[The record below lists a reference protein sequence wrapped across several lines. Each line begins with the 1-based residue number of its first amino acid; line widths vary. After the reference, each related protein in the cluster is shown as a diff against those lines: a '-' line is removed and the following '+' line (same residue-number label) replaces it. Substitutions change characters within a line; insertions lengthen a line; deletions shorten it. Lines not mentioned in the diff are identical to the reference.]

1 MVTIAA
7 SLAAS
12 QWASLSSS
20 STGHLPAAP
29 GQRLSARFV
38 APQLATDIIVVVEEV
53 KFHLHKVL
61 NFLSVSINFIAFHMG
76 IYANIDG
83 PISMNIIIF
92 FKLLMNML
100 DCCYFFTPLV
110 LCQNISIR
118 YYHCIRPDQGLSR
131 RGLVSL

>member
-53 KFHLHKVL
+53 KFHLHKL
-61 NFLSVSINFIAFHMG
+61 
-76 IYANIDG
+76 
-83 PISMNIIIF
+83 PISPMDSNTRTQGETSNSMKGNKKARTSTTMTDDF
-92 FKLLMNML
+92 FE
-100 DCCYFFTPLV
+100 T
-110 LCQNISIR
+110 IGTR
-118 YYHCIRPDQGLSR
+118 W
-131 RGLVSL
+131 

>member
-53 KFHLHKVL
+53 KFHLHKEPDGDVTSQVL
-61 NFLSVSINFIAFHMG
+61 HGFDEKSSV
-76 IYANIDG
+76 
-83 PISMNIIIF
+83 
-92 FKLLMNML
+92 
-100 DCCYFFTPLV
+100 
-110 LCQNISIR
+110 
-118 YYHCIRPDQGLSR
+118 
-131 RGLVSL
+131 

>member
-53 KFHLHKVL
+53 KFHLHKGETS
-61 NFLSVSINFIAFHMG
+61 N
-76 IYANIDG
+76 
-83 PISMNIIIF
+83 SMKGNKKARTSTTMTDDF
-92 FKLLMNML
+92 FE
-100 DCCYFFTPLV
+100 T
-110 LCQNISIR
+110 IGTR
-118 YYHCIRPDQGLSR
+118 W
-131 RGLVSL
+131 